1 MPKIRPSEAKGGKR
15 RKPKDA
21 DSRMARLIATALAK
35 DKNTMQELKDLINK
49 QETDDEDVQT
59 QREDGTYVDQDDN
72 TNVNLSGRRSFKP
85 CTFPGQGPNSNTS
98 RNVTIDVTKVRE
110 QLIASSLA
118 ATTRKTYER
127 FWERFSN
134 FVKNNHSSSS
144 CFPATSDVV
153 SLFIAH
159 LHSLQFAPS
168 TISSHLSAITY
179 FHLVSGFD
187 DPCNTFIIRRMI
199 LGCRKSRY
207 QKDSRLPLL
216 KKQVDLLLNAT
227 KHIFRTNR
235 FLRVLYR
242 AIILVTFHGFFRMGE
257 LLLLN

>member
-59 QREDGTYVDQDDN
+59 QRED
-72 TNVNLSGRRSFKP
+72 GRRSFKP